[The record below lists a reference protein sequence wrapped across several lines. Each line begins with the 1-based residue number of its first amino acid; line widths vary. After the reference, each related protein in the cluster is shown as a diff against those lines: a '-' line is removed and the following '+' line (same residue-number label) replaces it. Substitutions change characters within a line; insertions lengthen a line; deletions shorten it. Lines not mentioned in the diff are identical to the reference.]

1 LSELDHLHWSV
12 VFAGTADGYVSGVK
26 ADDWELVF
34 GEPATGAV
42 GIVPTHSWLTA
53 TIDGAVV

>member
-1 LSELDHLHWSV
+1 MAHR
-12 VFAGTADGYVSGVK
+12 YVSGVN

-34 GEPATGAV
+34 GELATGAV
-42 GIVPTHSWLTA
+42 GIVPTHSWLPA